1 MFISDRSKLE
11 IRKKR
16 IASITINEELFYKLY
31 SQIREMNK
39 Y

>member
-16 IASITINEELFYKLY
+16 IASIAISDGLVYKLY
-31 SQIREMNK
+31 SQIREMHK
-39 Y
+39 H